1 MSYPSDPRNISMLL
15 EEAYTR
21 ISILELVA
29 LNMYALVLSIVISIL
44 LVTVVGL
51 LYDGCVKCIDGCKP
65 KPPVVYGE
73 RESLMGDV
81 EKC

>member
-1 MSYPSDPRNISMLL
+1 MSYHSDPELTLMI
-15 EEAYTR
+15 EEAYIR

-29 LNMYALVLSIVISIL
+29 LNMYALVLSIVILIL
-44 LVTVVGL
+44 IMSVISL
-51 LYDGCVKCIDGCKP
+51 LYDGCAKCIDGCKP